1 MLTGIIIGLIVP
13 VISFEAC
20 VFIFREGETF
30 MQVLDR
36 FVFLDVFTHI
46 ISLAAV
52 LNLLVFFL
60 FLWANKE
67 RSANGVI
74 GATIIYAMIVAVL
87 IFI

>member
-1 MLTGIIIGLIVP
+1 MIKHWTNNMLTGIIIGLIVP
-13 VISFEAC
+13 VISFEAY

-52 LNLLVFFL
+52 PNLLVFFL
-60 FLWANKE
+60 FLWAIRK
-67 RSANGVI
+67 GQPMV
-74 GATIIYAMIVAVL
+74 
-87 IFI
+87 